1 MIAALENP
9 RRSCHRLLLARES
22 GAGLERAVAQ
32 AMGRDGRPRLERPA
46 RAEIEAVLPAG
57 AVHQGI
63 ALRVGPLPPVILGEA
78 LGGGGS
84 RRVAVALDRINDPHN
99 LGAIVRSAAAFG
111 ACAVIVTERHAPPGS
126 GVVAKA
132 ASGAL
137 EVVPLVR
144 ATNLARTLGEL
155 QQAGF
160 WVLGLDPRAEAPLA
174 GAAPEGDVAIV
185 LGAEGRGLR
194 RLTAERCDA
203 LCRLPTAPAADT
215 LNVSNAAAVAL
226 YELRRT

>member
-9 RRSCHRLLLARES
+9 RRPCHRLLLAREA
-22 GAGLERAVAQ
+22 GAGLERAVAD
-32 AMGRDGRPRLERPA
+32 AIARDGRPQLERPP
-46 RAEIEAVLPAG
+46 RAGIEAVLPAG

-63 ALRVGPLPPVILGEA
+63 ALRVGPLAPVMLSET
-78 LGGGGS
+78 LDGGGS

-111 ACAVIVTERHAPPGS
+111 ACAVIVTERHAPPTS

-144 ATNLARTLGEL
+144 VTNFARAIGEL

-160 WVLGLDPRAEAPLA
+160 WVMGLDPRAAAPLA

-194 RLTAERCDA
+194 RLTAERCDT
-203 LCRLPTAPAADT
+203 LCRLPTAPSADS

-226 YELRRT
+226 YELRRS